1 MDFYKRMALVCRRIP
16 KGTVATYGQI
26 ALLCRKPKNSRQ
38 VGYGLKM
45 GLAGQDIPA
54 HRVVNAKGVLSGAA
68 YFDTMDLQKL
78 LLEGEGVKVVRDDT
92 GFRVDLRKYQ
102 WRHTMGDVLELKE
115 RFRAGRGRRADFR

>member
-16 KGTVATYGQI
+16 EGTVATYGQI

-45 GLAGQDIPA
+45 GLAGQA

-102 WRHTMGDVLELKE
+102 WKHTMGDVLELEE
-115 RFRAGRGRRADFR
+115 RFRTEGRTGD